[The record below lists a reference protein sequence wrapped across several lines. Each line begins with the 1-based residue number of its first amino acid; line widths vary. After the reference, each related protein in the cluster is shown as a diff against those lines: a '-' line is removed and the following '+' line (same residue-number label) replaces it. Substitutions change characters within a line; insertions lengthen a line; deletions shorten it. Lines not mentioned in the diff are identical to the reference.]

1 MALGELDEANRQ
13 EELKRQ
19 EQNLV
24 VNTTAKG
31 ASKAIEIMGSDK
43 AYMWR

>member
-1 MALGELDEANRQ
+1 MALEELDDANRQ

-31 ASKAIEIMGSDK
+31 T
-43 AYMWR
+43 